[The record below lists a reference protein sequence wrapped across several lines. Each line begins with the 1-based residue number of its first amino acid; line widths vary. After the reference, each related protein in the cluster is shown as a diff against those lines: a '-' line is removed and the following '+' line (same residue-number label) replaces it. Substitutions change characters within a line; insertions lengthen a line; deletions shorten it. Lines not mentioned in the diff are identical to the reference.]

1 MTDVTIIA
9 AIASNR
15 VIGRSSKL
23 CETCR
28 GKGSW
33 MLPTVSC
40 PVLACNGTGRVPC
53 NDMPWSYPEDLARF
67 RKLTLTSVGTGSALI
82 MGRRTRESIG
92 FALPGRT
99 NIVISSTMRQPHA
112 MEPGTTLV
120 TPSLTD
126 ALRFCDEQGLE
137 PFVIGGRGIFA
148 EALPL
153 ATTLELTLIDR
164 EYEGDVLWPGW
175 DVEPTMFGTTT
186 MLGRAMTTFAARG
199 GPWRLHDAV
208 SSKDD
213 SKIHPDLT
221 FTTWVRR

>member
-1 MTDVTIIA
+1 MNARSQYLTIIA
-9 AIASNR
+9 AIAANG
-15 VIGRSSKL
+15 VIGRTSKP

-28 GKGSW
+28 GKGTW
-33 MLPTVSC
+33 RLPTVTC
-40 PVLACNGTGRVPC
+40 PDLACNGTGRVPA
-53 NDMPWSYPEDLARF
+53 NDMPWSYPEDLSRF

-120 TPSLTD
+120 TQSLTD

-153 ATTLELTLIDR
+153 ATTLELTLIGR
-164 EYEGDVLWPGW
+164 EYEGDVTFPDGASIDRDPVRGYFASGALEAFECVEFYPG
-175 DVEPTMFGTTT
+175 
-186 MLGRAMTTFAARG
+186 
-199 GPWRLHDAV
+199 
-208 SSKDD
+208 K
-213 SKIHPDLT
+213 HPDLT
-221 FTTWVRR
+221 FTTWRRR